1 MNKKN
6 YRISM
11 FILLFLLF
19 LPAHPVQAT
28 EKAVLDWNAK
38 GNELAGLGK
47 YHEAFDAFNN
57 ALYLDGEYAPAW
69 YGKGVSL
76 NELGR
81 FREANDA
88 FDQALLRNENYVA
101 AWNGKGVAL
110 QNMGRYDDS
119 LRAYTYGLGLDP
131 SDTLLQAN
139 RNSLLEKIATQ
150 PAQSTPSSGSSVR
163 NTAAWKTSPATSPAA
178 AWTIVTPAG
187 SAQKAPPQKEMIYAK
202 DITPPQ
208 VTSSAQDLNSAISLV
223 SSPQDV
229 SSADVGNAL
238 EVISSKG
245 VIAAPTDNSTKNFLG
260 AMDRIS
266 ELGPG
271 TPENQSS
278 APGVKKAPDFLSLLL
293 KFVGLD
299 LGVSLTA

>member
-6 YRISM
+6 YRISIL
-11 FILLFLLF
+11 ILLLL
-19 LPAHPVQAT
+19 LYVLVLPVQAT
-28 EKAVLDWNAK
+28 EKAVLDWDAK

-47 YHEAFDAFNN
+47 YREAFDAFNN
-57 ALYLDGEYAPAW
+57 ALFIDGEYAPAW

-88 FDQALLRNENYVA
+88 FDQALLRNVNYVD

-110 QNMGRYDDS
+110 QNLGRYDDS

-131 SDTLLQAN
+131 SNTLLQAN
-139 RNSLLEKIATQ
+139 KNSLLEKIGTQ
-150 PAQSTPSSGSSVR
+150 PARPIPSSGSSVR
-163 NTAAWKTSPATSPAA
+163 NTAAGKTSPTTPPAVA
-178 AWTIVTPAG
+178 RTIVTPAG
-187 SAQKAPPQKEMIYAK
+187 SAQKAPSQKEMIYAK

-208 VTSSAQDLNSAISLV
+208 VTPPAQDLNSAINLV

-266 ELGPG
+266 ELDPEA
-271 TPENQSS
+271 PENQSS

-293 KFVGLD
+293 KFVGVGF
-299 LGVSLTA
+299 GVLLTA